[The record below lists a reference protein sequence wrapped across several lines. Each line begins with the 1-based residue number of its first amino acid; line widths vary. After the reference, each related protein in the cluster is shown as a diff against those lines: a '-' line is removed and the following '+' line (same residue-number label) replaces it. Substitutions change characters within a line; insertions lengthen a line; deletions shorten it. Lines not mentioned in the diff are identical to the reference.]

1 MEGMLIGGW
10 NAIKAIMKMDK
21 EELDRIWN
29 DPHEKG
35 LLLLG
40 MSDMFL
46 MGLLA
51 LIIKALYGAAVGSEE

>member
-1 MEGMLIGGW
+1 
-10 NAIKAIMKMDK
+10 
-21 EELDRIWN
+21 
-29 DPHEKG
+29 
-35 LLLLG
+35 LLLG

>member
-1 MEGMLIGGW
+1 
-10 NAIKAIMKMDK
+10 MKMGK

-40 MSDMFL
+40 LSDMFL

-51 LIIKALYGAAVGSEE
+51 LVIKALYGAAVGSDE